1 MPAGSTCSTPST
13 PLPDTRQRNC
23 RHTSASHF
31 KMQKCTSLLLV
42 CLIMCATISQTF
54 GLVLTGKEK
63 RGWTLN
69 SAGYLLGPRRIDHLL
84 LVKKNPIVMGREES
98 PGEYAVDNHRSF
110 NDKHGLAGKR
120 ELPLEE
126 EVKSGNFFRTLSE
139 DNVLRTLVEFL
150 TYLHLKES
158 GALENLTSLTSSE
171 ETNQS

>member
-1 MPAGSTCSTPST
+1 MPAGSTCS
-13 PLPDTRQRNC
+13 PLLEDTRHRDSS

-31 KMQKCTSLLLV
+31 KMQKCTSLLLAS
-42 CLIMCATISQTF
+42 LLLCATISQTF
-54 GLVLTGKEK
+54 GLVLSGKEK

-69 SAGYLLGPRRIDHLL
+69 SAGYLLGPRRIEHLL
-84 LVKKNPIVMGREES
+84 LIKEIPIELGKEES

-120 ELPLEE
+120 ELQPEE
-126 EVKSGNFFRTLSE
+126 DVKSGNFFRTLSD
-139 DNVLRTLVEFL
+139 DNVLRTLIEFL

-158 GALENLTSLTSSE
+158 GALDNLTSPMSSE

>member
-1 MPAGSTCSTPST
+1 MPAGSTCSI
-13 PLPDTRQRNC
+13 LLQDTTQRNC
-23 RHTSASHF
+23 RRRSTSHS

-42 CLIMCATISQTF
+42 CLILCATISQTF

-69 SAGYLLGPRRIDHLL
+69 SAGYLLGPH
-84 LVKKNPIVMGREES
+84 
-98 PGEYAVDNHRSF
+98 AVDNHRSF
-110 NDKHGLAGKR
+110 NDKHGFGGKR
-120 ELPLEE
+120 ELLLEE
-126 EVKSGNFFRTLSE
+126 DVKSGNFFRTLSD

-158 GALENLTSLTSSE
+158 GALENLTSPTSSE